1 MANDEY
7 SSILRCCMKKKD
19 TSKVAAVKTTLT
31 EKFTSAVQQ
40 RNPLSLRLPNDRVES
55 YYQRQEEMN
64 SDIFLAFLLKQS
76 RIKDADLRTRSKSV
90 EKSSTAVLPHHTE
103 VINNRFTLATVQ
115 MESGARC
122 HFCKGDN
129 RRIAAHGSYFTQF
142 TRDGIG

>member
-76 RIKDADLRTRSKSV
+76 RIKDADLRTRSKVRRKIINGSLT
-90 EKSSTAVLPHHTE
+90 SS
-103 VINNRFTLATVQ
+103 
-115 MESGARC
+115 
-122 HFCKGDN
+122 
-129 RRIAAHGSYFTQF
+129 HGSLSFALP
-142 TRDGIG
+142 